1 LVQKK
6 MKKSDKENE
15 EAPPAPTES
24 TEVDSL
30 IGLKAIIE
38 SIKKESEKDSP
49 QTERVPEAVSTPEPL
64 PEVKAAESAPVEH
77 EAEKAPPPPI
87 PPVSGPGLSDTE
99 LLQIKKILQD
109 MAIQKEEL
117 ARREAAIVEKEEAVR
132 RGTQLLL
139 ERRDD
144 LDKRDSGLKTRE
156 NDLRG
161 IASELEKQAK
171 RLAER
176 EGSMAGQRKAL
187 EDEEAK
193 RKTRKDEF
201 EAKFLDLAKRE
212 ERLKSLENDFKVREQ
227 HILGI
232 EMEIKECPYC
242 NVKYEFEGIRD
253 LLEEVRGYGLDV
265 KELDQKYNEALIH
278 LKKESY
284 DMALDT
290 ARGIL
295 RDVKELRTEV
305 LGKGLRYMLA
315 STNSTIKQARE
326 MGLDVKDADNL
337 LKQARTAA
345 DRKDY
350 KTAEYLAK
358 EAEYLARDEMKLKS
372 VSDEK
377 EREAPQAPATES
389 ETPTYTPG
397 TDSFMQYP
405 APISYQNEYQE
416 PEAEA
421 PAGPRKYTCTSC
433 YAAFTIG
440 TSQRPVKVSCPSCG
454 NSMIMRD

>member
-6 MKKSDKENE
+6 KKVEKDSDETS
-15 EAPPAPTES
+15 PAVTES
-24 TEVDSL
+24 SEVDSL
-30 IGLKAIIE
+30 LGLKAIIE
-38 SIKKESEKDSP
+38 SIKKESEGGAPSDDKRPEEEKKPEEPAPSP
-49 QTERVPEAVSTPEPL
+49 VKPPEP
-64 PEVKAAESAPVEH
+64 EKDE
-77 EAEKAPPPPI
+77 EKAPPPPI
-87 PPVSGPGLSDTE
+87 PPQAPSGLSDSE

-109 MAIQKEEL
+109 MAVQKEEL
-117 ARREAAIVEKEEAVR
+117 AKREGAVAEKEEAVR

-144 LDKRDSGLKTRE
+144 LDKREAGLKTRE

-176 EGSMAGQRKAL
+176 EGSIATQKRTID
-187 EDEEAK
+187 EEEAK
-193 RKTRKDEF
+193 RKSRKDEF
-201 EAKFLDLAKRE
+201 DVKFIDIAKKQE
-212 ERLKSLENDFKVREQ
+212 HLKSLENDLKVREQ

-265 KELDQKYNEALIH
+265 SVLDQKYAEALNH

-284 DMALDT
+284 DMALQA

-295 RDVKELRTEV
+295 GDVKELRTEV

-315 STNSTIKQARE
+315 SANSTLKQARE
-326 MGLDVKDADNL
+326 MGLDVKDADSL

-350 KTAEYLAK
+350 KTAEYLVK
-358 EAEYLARDEMKLKS
+358 EAEYLARDEIKLKS
-372 VSDEK
+372 MQDEK
-377 EREAPQAPATES
+377 EKEAPTAPVSES
-389 ETPTYTPG
+389 PTPTALSSTTEQYA
-397 TDSFMQYP
+397 QYP
-405 APISYQNEYQE
+405 APIAYEPEYQE
-416 PEAEA
+416 PAPQ

-440 TSQRPVKVSCPSCG
+440 TSQRPVRVSCPSCG
-454 NSMIMRD
+454 NSMIIRD